1 LYFYLLAS
9 ERRAV
14 QAAAHV
20 NSDIGCPVI
29 IHPGRNLDSP
39 PEIVRIYQEAG
50 GKMDKLIMSHLDSKY
65 DIINIYM

>member
-1 LYFYLLAS
+1 M
-9 ERRAV
+9 

-65 DIINIYM
+65 DIINVDIYFLKLEILNRF

>member
-1 LYFYLLAS
+1 M
-9 ERRAV
+9 
-14 QAAAHV
+14 QAAGHV

-39 PEIVRIYQEAG
+39 TEIVRIYQEAG

-65 DIINIYM
+65 EIIYI